1 MQQPDSGAAPDP
13 QPPGIEPPRPVL
25 FAVRLMYAGA
35 ALEVIALIVTVL
47 TAGSVRSALAARHPG
62 YTAAQLH
69 AAEVV
74 RTVPVVVGAVLTIGL
89 WIWMAR
95 ENGKGRNW
103 ARFVSAAFFGIN
115 TVDLLISLI
124 LVAAAA
130 TLVMG
135 LVIWLVGLAAIVLIF
150 STAAGPFYRQ
160 QQPAG

>member
-1 MQQPDSGAAPDP
+1 MQQPASGADP
-13 QPPGIEPPRPVL
+13 GRRPPGIEPPRPVL
-25 FAVRLMYAGA
+25 TAVRLMYAGA

-69 AAEVV
+69 GAEVV
-74 RTVPVVVGAVLTIGL
+74 RIVPLVIGAVLTIGL

-103 ARFVSAAFFGIN
+103 ARVLSAAFFGIN
-115 TVDLLISLI
+115 TVDLLISLV

-130 TLVMG
+130 TLAIG
-135 LVIWLVGLAAIVLIF
+135 LVIWVVGLAAIVLIF

-160 QQPAG
+160 QPSAG